1 MKVAYAFLPFPANF
15 KQACNATL
23 PATPPWTFG
32 ATGNPFMTTSSPYQP
47 TVKVNGTLYTIVR
60 MLGEGLHSRVYAAID
75 SRTSVPVAIKVVSN
89 IDPVDNG
96 EHSQMFF
103 KEIRYL
109 TKLQPRNPYVI
120 RVFNH
125 DFDLRT
131 QTGKIVMETG
141 QDFRFMLPL
150 HSSPEEVRI
159 EYKFFKRMTD
169 SQAKYYWYQMVDA
182 VKHLHQ
188 NGIIHSDIKPEN
200 FIMVDQGQLRIID
213 LGLSFRLPQTQT
225 SALRPFAGT
234 PEYMPPE
241 VCRIQKGQ
249 YSRYGKP
256 ADIWALGILLF
267 EMVFGY
273 RPFEHIQDNFEKM
286 THIANMAQNIHIP
299 PTNNPHLADILQRC
313 LQMNPLRRPTA
324 EQILQHQFLNS

>member
-225 SALRPFAGT
+225 SALRPFAG
-234 PEYMPPE
+234 
-241 VCRIQKGQ
+241 
-249 YSRYGKP
+249 
-256 ADIWALGILLF
+256 ILLF